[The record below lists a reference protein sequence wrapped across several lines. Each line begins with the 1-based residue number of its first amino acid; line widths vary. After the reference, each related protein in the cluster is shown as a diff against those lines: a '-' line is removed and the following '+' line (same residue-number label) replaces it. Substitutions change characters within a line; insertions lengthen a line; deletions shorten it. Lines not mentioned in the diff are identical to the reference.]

1 MKKQEDTIC
10 TLGCILGPGV
20 GIDDGIRGWGRRV
33 PFFFSFMSTMSTCQH
48 VTLHILH
55 PPLSPFPSLS
65 IGKAISIAPFLF
77 LSLFPLLLS
86 LLSVRL
92 FIRPRYGSFHFLF
105 LPSPPLPPHTHAHTR
120 PTSNI
125 VHARMH
131 AQKYT
136 MHPNLCHAILTP
148 HSLSRTHFGVA
159 KGAKQ
164 TKPCK
169 TLTGGLIETVR
180 SFHQHCASTTERQQ
194 LCPL

>member
-1 MKKQEDTIC
+1 MHARMYSWT
-10 TLGCILGPGV
+10 
-20 GIDDGIRGWGRRV
+20 RGWSMMASGV
-33 PFFFSFMSTMSTCQH
+33 EAGEFLFFFLHVNHVNMSTCNI
-48 VTLHILH
+48 TY
-55 PPLSPFPSLS
+55 PPSPPYL
-65 IGKAISIAPFLF
+65 LF
-77 LSLFPLLLS
+77 LVSPLGKQFRS
-86 LLSVRL
+86 PPSS
-92 FIRPRYGSFHFLF
+92 SFHFSHSCCRCCQCVCPFVQGTDPSTSCFFLRLLF
-105 LPSPPLPPHTHAHTR
+105 LHIHTHTHG